1 MANAIQFNATS
12 AKSFRATLEK
22 YYRAMHSIADLMN
35 KKSDTVKALNA
46 LIASND
52 DDLSAMDKNE
62 YIGSR
67 KREEIVA
74 DTSAKKAQIATAQS
88 DYESAKKT
96 FDKAIEDAMKL
107 YTTDMEKGAKKAVE
121 TFGNDMSVWRK
132 ALADMLRAN
141 GLTDATSD
149 NVSRFDFLV
158 TVRKNSARKVYKDNT
173 LISVGAKVTSATLF
187 LSALSEYL
195 VSEKIITPFKHK
207 YVPMSERNKKD
218 KK

>member
-1 MANAIQFNATS
+1 MANRIQFNATT
-12 AKSFRATLEK
+12 AKAFRTTLEK

-35 KKSDTVKALNA
+35 KKADTVKALNA

-67 KREEIVA
+67 KRDEIVA
-74 DTSAKKAQIATAQS
+74 DTTAKKAQIATAQS

-96 FDKAIEDAMKL
+96 FDNAIKDALAL
-107 YTTDMEKGAKKAVE
+107 YTADMEKGAKKAVE
-121 TFGNDMSVWRK
+121 SFGNNMSEWRT
-132 ALADMLRAN
+132 ALSAMLRAN
-141 GLTDATSD
+141 GLTDATAD
-149 NVSRFDFLV
+149 NVAQFDFLV
-158 TVRKNSARKVYKDNT
+158 TVRKNSARKVYKDNS
-173 LISVGAKVTSATLF
+173 LISVGAKTTSATLF